1 MANYG
6 TRYVK
11 KKTPWLAFAL
21 MLIVFLILGYLI
33 SGVYVAPKELK
44 GDYNA
49 QLLWAFTHP
58 IKAANSK
65 SPAWVG
71 IGFIPCMV
79 LQLRYSGK

>member
-44 GDYNA
+44 GDTMRSFCGHLHIRLKQQTANR
-49 QLLWAFTHP
+49 QLGW
-58 IKAANSK
+58 
-65 SPAWVG
+65 G
-71 IGFIPCMV
+71 
-79 LQLRYSGK
+79 

>member
-11 KKTPWLAFAL
+11 KQTPWLAFAL

-49 QLLWAFTHP
+49 RSFCGHLHIRLKQQTANRQLGW
-58 IKAANSK
+58 
-65 SPAWVG
+65 G
-71 IGFIPCMV
+71 
-79 LQLRYSGK
+79 

>member
-11 KKTPWLAFAL
+11 KTTPWLAFAL

-44 GDYNA
+44 GDYNRC
-49 QLLWAFTHP
+49 
-58 IKAANSK
+58 
-65 SPAWVG
+65 V
-71 IGFIPCMV
+71 
-79 LQLRYSGK
+79 

>member
-49 QLLWAFTHP
+49 QLLWHLHIRLKQQT
-58 IKAANSK
+58 ANR
-65 SPAWVG
+65 
-71 IGFIPCMV
+71 
-79 LQLRYSGK
+79 QLGWG